1 MKCTL
6 QRSELIEGE
15 TASAVGNSLMLL
27 SEFMESFLFH
37 PGLRT
42 AHEPE
47 RVGVP
52 EAEGIMTISQ
62 RDSPA
67 PQWGGISPKKFAH

>member
-1 MKCTL
+1 
-6 QRSELIEGE
+6 
-15 TASAVGNSLMLL
+15 
-27 SEFMESFLFH
+27 MESFLFH